1 MKFSELIEKMNLYT
15 LSAVRC
21 SDLAISAGKLM
32 LWNCEEWD
40 KEPCLASAR
49 NMPDIKMCL
58 PLVQG
63 VSTELSKTLY
73 LILGNPE
80 SCTFSEN
87 GGVYFGHVDTF
98 ISPNEIIAT
107 QVMLYNYCLLEAYE
121 FDLMKQKIY
130 ENQELFF
137 DEKYS
142 LKDFNE
148 RGFEKLINGVV
159 ERELVKYER
168 QSVEKRL
175 NLWKKFDLNEIGE
188 KWIEIY
194 KVLSERRNELT
205 HEHSPTKPTLE
216 ESIIYFH
223 HCRVLAKE
231 IATKFG
237 DKSIS
242 ECKVPWHDFKEVEMP
257 QEI

>member
-1 MKFSELIEKMNLYT
+1 MAIISI
-15 LSAVRC
+15 AVGRC
-21 SDLAISAGKLM
+21 WAQDSLCHWQAIK
-32 LWNCEEWD
+32 
-40 KEPCLASAR
+40 
-49 NMPDIKMCL
+49 
-58 PLVQG
+58 PLLVRPINYKQSKNG
-63 VSTELSKTLY
+63 ESSKTLY

-121 FDLMKQKIY
+121 FDLMKQKMY

-159 ERELVKYER
+159 ERELVRYER

-175 NLWKKFDLNEIGE
+175 NLWKKFDL
-188 KWIEIY
+188 
-194 KVLSERRNELT
+194 
-205 HEHSPTKPTLE
+205 
-216 ESIIYFH
+216 
-223 HCRVLAKE
+223 
-231 IATKFG
+231 
-237 DKSIS
+237 
-242 ECKVPWHDFKEVEMP
+242 
-257 QEI
+257 